1 MYRTVPAI
9 PLSGFVLL
17 LGMLCL
23 AVRPARADCDDHD
36 QACFQKEYAAIQA
49 HQVQPGLS
57 AAPCLLP
64 GAPAGSIAF
73 GPGRCI
79 AIVAPAH
86 PGPWKIAD
94 IENIEGDKAAYCP
107 SLKRM
112 DQSGTRVMT
121 PPPTSFIHEATACCN
136 LKRLESSADGRQLR
150 LLSDLGRDCFGG
162 AAHSVFDETYD
173 VANDGL
179 SLDQSRTQHLH

>member
-1 MYRTVPAI
+1 M
-9 PLSGFVLL
+9 LSAGLVLL
-17 LGMLCL
+17 LGILCL
-23 AVRPARADCDDHD
+23 APHPALADCDDND
-36 QACFQKEYAAIQA
+36 QACFQKEYTAIQV
-49 HQVQPGLS
+49 HQAQPGLS
-57 AAPCLLP
+57 AAPCPLP

-79 AIVAPAH
+79 AISAPVH

-94 IENIEGDKAAYCP
+94 IENIEGNKLAYCP
-107 SLKRM
+107 SLKLS
-112 DQSGTRVMT
+112 DQSGARPIA

-136 LKRLESSADGRQLR
+136 LNRLESSADGKQLR

-162 AAHSVFDETYD
+162 ATRSVFDETYD
-173 VANDGL
+173 VDGNGL